1 MSQMDRDP
9 SSEQEFELVSERYVF
24 VPVLLWAATMLVAT
38 LSALALPNAE
48 TQRASAL
55 IQTEAAT
62 VAYGA

>member
-1 MSQMDRDP
+1 
-9 SSEQEFELVSERYVF
+9 
-24 VPVLLWAATMLVAT
+24 MLVAT